1 MHALRGTRGK
11 AENAGL
17 PSLQDLA
24 ESGPVQSVHGE
35 MMRVG
40 EPSCEASEAAGIFC
54 SKLTTIY
61 NLFDMEERNLSGSL
75 AQLPKSAMTR
85 LKPDDLKREDLRI

>member
-1 MHALRGTRGK
+1 MHALRGTRRK

-17 PSLQDLA
+17 QSLQDLA

-40 EPSCEASEAAGIFC
+40 QPSCEASEAAGIIC
-54 SKLTTIY
+54 SKLTTTY
-61 NLFDMEERNLSGSL
+61 NKFDMEERNLKGSL
-75 AQLPKSAMTR
+75 ARLSKSAMTR
-85 LKPDDLKREDLRI
+85 LKPDDSKREDLRI